1 MRNLRRSTPRTL
13 AWKTAFFHPRGERSR
28 HRLVL
33 HLAWAAGLFL
43 TAPGTA
49 AGQGVC
55 DRTPQVRDALVKIAG
70 VMTCEEV
77 TSEHLAGVTSLQLQ
91 WTRIDTLQ
99 AHDFSELSNLSR
111 LELHYN
117 SLTTLPMGI
126 FGGLHSLSVLKLDNN
141 SLTTLPVGIFGGLH
155 NLSLLLLHDNSLTSL
170 PEEIFRDTT
179 RLGGLTMNGN
189 SLTTLPV
196 GIFGGLHNLSQLELQ
211 QNSLPTL
218 PMGVFNG
225 LGSLEYLHL
234 GDNSLITLPERIF
247 SELGNLRRLTL
258 NGNSLTTLPVRIF
271 SGPSSLE
278 SLSLVNNSITT
289 LPVGVFHGLSLLSG
303 LGLQDNSLTTLP
315 VGIFRG
321 MSNLSSLY
329 LNNNSLTTLPVGVF
343 DGLGF
348 LKDLHLEHNPL
359 TTLPKETFSEMKSL
373 SQLELHHNALTT
385 LPVGLFNGPSSLYRL
400 SLDNNSLISL
410 PEAVLSGLSSLG
422 WLDLSGNSLT
432 TLPEGV
438 FREMTGLTSL
448 GLDNNSLISLPE
460 AVFSGLSS
468 LGWLDLSGNS
478 LTTLPEGVFREMT
491 GLTSLRLDKNSL
503 TTLPAGIFSGPSGL
517 LVLTLNGNSLTTLP
531 AGIFGEL
538 SKLLRLELHDNPFLM
553 LPEKIFSGLSSLDLL
568 HLSKYSLT
576 TLPIGAFSEL
586 DTLYWLTVSGNS
598 LTTLPTGVFNGLS
611 NLDGLTLS
619 DNSLITLPVGVFNGL
634 SSLRLL
640 DLSANMLTSLP
651 EGVFNGLSSLRS
663 LDLTSNSLTSWPE
676 GLFMGMSDL
685 VHLSLSGN
693 SLTTLSEGTFSDLSS
708 LGSLD
713 LSGNS
718 LASLPEELF
727 RGIRDLTHLSLSA
740 NSLTTLPEGVFR
752 EMTGLT
758 RLKLDK
764 NSLTTL
770 PAGIFSGLRSLNL
783 LWLQENNLKH
793 LPAKLF
799 SGLDRLFILK
809 LHHNS
814 LGELPKGIFDDVLD
828 TLGFWL
834 GFRDAIP
841 GELSLDTD
849 LKAGLAFHSIQQRA
863 SEGTTVRVKVLLSRT
878 LPVALRVPFT
888 VGSSAAAYDHKSLS
902 PSQKG
907 GLLFLAGETSKEIT
921 FTLSETGG
929 NLQETVVLTLAHLSE
944 IGLRISDGTGPD
956 APELRANSFLKPA
969 EEGSTHTVTI
979 VSGGSVPDDPTPGP
993 ERDIFVPVILSSAGL
1008 NNSFFTSE
1016 LTLTNRSSEPAV
1028 LNYIFTA
1035 HRGAGSGTA
1044 TDTLPPGR
1052 QRIKTNAIEYL
1063 KSLGIPIPDSGKRIG
1078 TLRVQEASGSS
1089 EVGVMVR
1096 TTTAVSD
1103 GRAGLAY
1110 PGIPGDEGFQEA
1122 IFLCGLRQNQQDR
1135 SNVAFQNMGDE
1146 GSITMRTTVF
1156 SGDAANSSPRVLDD
1170 VTLRPGE
1177 FHQYTE
1183 VLRVLSSS
1191 ANGYVKVERVD
1202 GTAPFYAYG
1211 VINDQANS
1219 DGSFV
1224 FPVSEGSLAGAI
1236 GQVLP
1241 VVVERSPFTSE
1252 LTVTNFSN
1260 QEKAVN
1266 FSVVANAVQ
1275 TEDHAA
1281 SFPLQLKA
1289 GEQHIIPNV
1298 IDWARQLT
1306 SGIELPS
1313 GLASA
1318 LFAEVAR
1325 GDMSGIVIGARTG
1338 SQGSVGRYGVFYNA
1352 VPYGQS
1358 FTKVAWVDA
1367 LQQNDENRSNL
1378 ALVNTGEVDD
1388 SPSEFNLEI
1397 YNGETGLLVNTA
1409 TGFRVPARHWYQI
1422 DGILDKYG
1430 MGTTQ
1435 GYVRISKISG
1445 NNPFLAYGVI
1455 NDGGTRLERS
1465 DDGAY
1470 LPARE

>member
-1 MRNLRRSTPRTL
+1 MP
-13 AWKTAFFHPRGERSR
+13 
-28 HRLVL
+28 V
-33 HLAWAAGLFL
+33 
-43 TAPGTA
+43 
-49 AGQGVC
+49 
-55 DRTPQVRDALVKIAG
+55 
-70 VMTCEEV
+70 
-77 TSEHLAGVTSLQLQ
+77 
-91 WTRIDTLQ
+91 
-99 AHDFSELSNLSR
+99 
-111 LELHYN
+111 
-117 SLTTLPMGI
+117 GI
-126 FGGLHSLSVLKLDNN
+126 FGGLHSLS
-141 SLTTLPVGIFGGLH
+141 
-155 NLSLLLLHDNSLTSL
+155 LLLLNENSLTSL
-170 PEEIFRDTT
+170 PEEIFRETT
-179 RLGGLTMNGN
+179 RIGGLTLNGN

-196 GIFGGLHNLSQLELQ
+196 GIFGGLHNLSQLALQ

-218 PMGVFNG
+218 PMGIFNG
-225 LGSLEYLHL
+225 LDSLEYLNLEH
-234 GDNSLITLPERIF
+234 NSLITLPERIF
-247 SELGNLRRLTL
+247 SDLGNLRRLTL

-271 SGPSSLE
+271 SGPSNLDW
-278 SLSLVNNSITT
+278 LRLDNNSITT
-289 LPVGVFHGLSLLSG
+289 LPVGVFNGLSLLRG
-303 LGLQDNSLTTLP
+303 LALNDNSLTTFP
-315 VGIFRG
+315 VGLFRG

-329 LNNNSLTTLPVGVF
+329 LHNNSLTTLPVGVF

-348 LKDLHLEHNPL
+348 VKDLHLQHNPL
-359 TTLPKETFSEMKSL
+359 TTLPKEIFSEMKSL
-373 SQLELHHNALTT
+373 SQLELHHNSLTT
-385 LPVGLFNGPSSLYRL
+385 LPAGLFNGPSSLGSL
-400 SLDNNSLISL
+400 S
-410 PEAVLSGLSSLG
+410 
-422 WLDLSGNSLT
+422 
-432 TLPEGV
+432 
-438 FREMTGLTSL
+438 
-448 GLDNNSLISLPE
+448 LDNNSLISLPE
-460 AVFSGLSS
+460 AVFSGLRS
-468 LGWLDLSGNS
+468 LSWLDLSGNS
-478 LTTLPEGVFREMT
+478 LTTLPKGLFNGLRNLGWLDLSGNLLTSLPEELFRGIRDLRNLSLSANSLTALPEGVFREMT
-491 GLTSLRLDKNSL
+491 GLTGLELDNNSL
-503 TTLPAGIFSGPSGL
+503 TTLPAGIFSGTSSL
-517 LVLTLNGNSLTTLP
+517 LVLTLNNNSLTTLP

-538 SKLLRLELHDNPFLM
+538 SNLFRLELQNNPLLI
-553 LPEKIFSGLSSLDLL
+553 LPEKIFSGLSSLDFL

-586 DTLYWLTVSGNS
+586 DTLYSLTV
-598 LTTLPTGVFNGLS
+598 
-611 NLDGLTLS
+611 
-619 DNSLITLPVGVFNGL
+619 
-634 SSLRLL
+634 
-640 DLSANMLTSLP
+640 
-651 EGVFNGLSSLRS
+651 
-663 LDLTSNSLTSWPE
+663 
-676 GLFMGMSDL
+676 
-685 VHLSLSGN
+685 SGN

-718 LASLPEELF
+718 LTSLPEELF
-727 RGIRDLTHLSLSA
+727 RGMSDLRHLSLSA
-740 NSLTTLPEGVFR
+740 NSLTALPEGVFR
-752 EMTGLT
+752 EMTGLI
-758 RLKLDK
+758 RLKLDN

-770 PAGIFSGLRSLNL
+770 PTGIFSGLRSLSL

-799 SGLDRLFILK
+799 SGLNRLLILK
-809 LHHNS
+809 LHNNR

-828 TLGFWL
+828 TLGLWL
-834 GFRDAIP
+834 GFDENAIP

-849 LKAGLAFHSIQQRA
+849 LMAGLTFHSNQQRA
-863 SEGTTVRVKVLLSRT
+863 SKGATVRVKVLLSRT
-878 LPVALRVPFT
+878 LPVAVRVPFT
-888 VGSSAAAYDHKSLS
+888 AGSSAAAYDHKSLS

-929 NLQETVVLTLAHLSE
+929 NQQETVVLTLADLSE

-956 APELRANSFLKPA
+956 APNLRANSFLKPS
-969 EEGSTHTVTI
+969 EEGLSHTVTI
-979 VSGGSVPDDPTPGP
+979 VPAGSTPGEP
-993 ERDIFVPVILSSAGL
+993 SPALERDIFVPVILSSAGL

-1028 LNYIFTA
+1028 LNYTFTA

-1052 QRIKTNAIEYL
+1052 QRIKTNAIDYL
-1063 KSLGIPIPDSGKRIG
+1063 KSIGIPIPDSGKRIG
-1078 TLRVQEASGSS
+1078 TLGVQEASGSS
-1089 EVGVMVR
+1089 DVGVMVR
-1096 TTTAVSD
+1096 TTTAVTD

-1110 PGIPGDEGFQEA
+1110 PGIPGDEGYQEA
-1122 IFLCGLRQNQQDR
+1122 VFLCGLRQNQHDR
-1135 SNVAFQNMGDE
+1135 SNVAFQNMGAE
-1146 GSITMRTTVF
+1146 GSITLRTTVF
-1156 SGDAANSSPRVLDD
+1156 SGDAANSNPRALDD

-1183 VLRVLSSS
+1183 VLRVLGSS
-1191 ANGYVKVERVD
+1191 ANGYVKVERVE

-1224 FPVSEGSLAGAI
+1224 FPVSEGSLAGTI

-1241 VVVERSPFTSE
+1241 VVLERSPFTSE

-1281 SFPLQLKA
+1281 SFPLHLKA

-1318 LFAEVAR
+1318 LFAEVDS

-1338 SQGSVGRYGVFYNA
+1338 SQGKVGRYGVFYNA

-1397 YNGETGLLVNTA
+1397 YNGERGLLANTA
-1409 TGFRVPARHWYQI
+1409 TGFRVPARRWYQI
-1422 DGILDKYG
+1422 DGILAKYG
-1430 MGTTQ
+1430 MGTKQ
-1435 GYVRISKISG
+1435 GYVRIEKISG

-1455 NDGGTRLERS
+1455 NDGRARLERS